1 MSTSSDGSNNIYFGP
16 QINCEYV
23 GELNTKSSNGI
34 LCCKT
39 HLKVYNNKSIKMP
52 KSKGSLKKTG
62 L

>member
-39 HLKVYNNKSIKMP
+39 HLKVDNNKSIKMP
-52 KSKGSLKKTG
+52 
-62 L
+62 

>member
-23 GELNTKSSNGI
+23 GELNTKSRNGI

-39 HLKVYNNKSIKMP
+39 HVKVDNHTFIKTP
-52 KSKGSLKKTG
+52 KRKVHINFLV
-62 L
+62 

>member
-23 GELNTKSSNGI
+23 GELNTKSRNGI

-39 HLKVYNNKSIKMP
+39 HVKVDNHIKP
-52 KSKGSLKKTG
+52 KV
-62 L
+62 